1 MPVLPTKLHLE
12 KTGISLIIVIILFML
27 FAPCICN
34 CIMNFV
40 SKQLETFKLQWV
52 TTMVQA
58 PAVATASSSCYLGPL
73 DQRP

>member
-27 FAPCICN
+27 FAPCICD
-34 CIMNFV
+34 CIMNFI

-58 PAVATASSSCYLGPL
+58 PAVATASSNCYLGPL

>member
-27 FAPCICN
+27 FAPCICD

-40 SKQLETFKLQWV
+40 SKRLEAFKLQ
-52 TTMVQA
+52 MIVQA
-58 PAVATASSSCYLGPL
+58 PMIATGFSNYYLGPL
-73 DQRP
+73 DQRSSV